1 MTTKILLV
9 ILLLL
14 IVGSLASGL
23 VFLMRDSSDSDRTA
37 RALTWRIGL
46 SITAFLLLLL
56 AGWMGLIEPNAVHR
70 G

>member
-1 MTTKILLV
+1 MTVKILLV

-14 IVGSLASGL
+14 IVGSLASAL
-23 VFLMRDSSDSDRTA
+23 IFLMRDSSDSDRTA

-56 AGWMGLIEPNAVHR
+56 AGWTGLIEPNGIHR

>member
-1 MTTKILLV
+1 MTMKILLV

-23 VFLMRDSSDSDRTA
+23 IFLMRDSSDSDRTA

-46 SITAFLLLLL
+46 SVTAFLLLLL